1 MAQAHHGD
9 PKTARRRYFL
19 TMHKGFGR
27 LVAWQYWYGVV
38 QHAPAV
44 DPDAPPKEIDADL
57 LRTAFEDLWVQL
69 QVCT

>member
-1 MAQAHHGD
+1 
-9 PKTARRRYFL
+9 
-19 TMHKGFGR
+19 MHKGFGR